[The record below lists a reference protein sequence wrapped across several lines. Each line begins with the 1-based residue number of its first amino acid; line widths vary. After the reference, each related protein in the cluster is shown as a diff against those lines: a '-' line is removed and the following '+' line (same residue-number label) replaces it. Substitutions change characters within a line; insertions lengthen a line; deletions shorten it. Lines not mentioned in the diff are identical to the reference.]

1 MDKEFRTFNSKLLLF
16 GEYTVLEGSSAL
28 ACPFEKFS
36 ARFSYGDSNNF
47 LGFYEDFY
55 NYMKAL
61 DLSPWK
67 AVFREEAFKKACES
81 GMYFD
86 PEIPVGYG
94 IGSSG
99 AFTAAVF
106 DAFIESPEPQT
117 LKYLKTLFAA
127 VENYFHGESSGFDPL
142 VSYINKPVLKE
153 GNGDL
158 SVVELP
164 ENYFHP
170 YGIYLIDSGVARS
183 TAKYVEIF
191 KEKLKDIQ
199 YREKYI
205 LPLVKINQ
213 ELIANYSKGKVDLGI
228 IQKLT
233 MLSHLQLQAF
243 REMIL
248 PEVAE
253 IWKEVYSF
261 GNHLIKLCGAGGGGF
276 YYLFTSDIEDFTS
289 LYPEVKPIE
298 VFREKA
304 DPQKNF

>member
-36 ARFSYGDSNNF
+36 ARFKFGDSYNF
-47 LGFYEDFY
+47 LGLYEDFY
-55 NYMKAL
+55 QYMKTL
-61 DLSPWK
+61 DLSLWK
-67 AVFREEAFKKACES
+67 AVFRDEAFKEACES
-81 GMYFD
+81 GMFFD

-99 AFTAAVF
+99 AFTAAVY
-106 DAFIESPEPQT
+106 DAFIESSESYQ
-117 LKYLKTLFAA
+117 LKSLQSLLAA
-127 VENYFHGESSGFDPL
+127 MENYFHGRSSGFDPL
-142 VSYINKPVLKE
+142 ISYINMPVLKD

-158 SVVELP
+158 SIVELP
-164 ENYFHP
+164 MNHFHP
-170 YGIYLIDSGVARS
+170 YGIYLIDSGIARS

-191 KEKLKDIQ
+191 KEKLQDIM

-205 LPLVKINQ
+205 LPLVQINE
-213 ELIANYSKGKVDLGI
+213 ELIRSYLSGKVDLGI

-233 MLSHLQLQAF
+233 GLSYLQLKAF
-243 REMIL
+243 PEMIL

-253 IWKEVYSF
+253 IWKEVYSSA
-261 GNHLIKLCGAGGGGF
+261 NHLIKLCGAGGGGF

-289 LYPEVKPIE
+289 LYPEIKPIE
-298 VFREKA
+298 VFR
-304 DPQKNF
+304 